1 MNKKPFQGERV
12 WRYSAG
18 YGIINNNLR
27 KCFAGEKTIFIE
39 LEKKNMRTVAF
50 YTLGC
55 KVNQYET
62 EAMEEQFR
70 QAGYDIVPFSG
81 PADVYVVNTCTV
93 TAAADRK
100 SKQAIG
106 RARRTSPTSHIVVT
120 GCFAQVSPEK
130 AAALEGVDQ
139 VIGNTGKADIV
150 RLVEEGGGRFVEEI
164 LQHKT
169 YDNMQITE
177 MDGRTRAFMKIE
189 EGCNNFCSYCI
200 IPYARGPVRSRD
212 LAEIC
217 REAEVLA
224 QRGYQEIVLTGIHLT
239 SYGLDGKPH
248 DLFDVIKALH
258 CVEGIQRIRL
268 GSLELNHIMVKIA
281 RGASQLPKLCPQFHI
296 SLQSG
301 CDATLHR
308 MNRRY
313 TAQEYREAV
322 QALREAYPNAAVTT
336 DLMVGFPGETEQ
348 EFQQSKKF
356 AEEIGFARIHVF
368 PYSIRPGTR
377 AADMPDQVPE
387 PVKKQRAAQMQQ
399 VAETLHQRFC
409 RQYLGQTALVLAER
423 GTDGI
428 FEGHTENYMTVS
440 VKSSKNIQGQ
450 IVPVRI
456 TSVTDGIFIGEL
468 LPQEDDT
475 NSLQL

>member
-1 MNKKPFQGERV
+1 MK
-12 WRYSAG
+12 
-18 YGIINNNLR
+18 
-27 KCFAGEKTIFIE
+27 
-39 LEKKNMRTVAF
+39 TVAF

-62 EAMEEQFR
+62 EVMEEQFR
-70 QAGYDIVPFSG
+70 AAGYEVVPFSG

-106 RARRTSPTSHIVVT
+106 RARRLSPAAHIVVT
-120 GCFAQVSPEK
+120 GCFAQVSPQQ

-150 RLVEEGGGRFVEEI
+150 QLVEAGGACFVEEI

-169 YDNMQITE
+169 YDNMQITQME
-177 MDGRTRAFMKIE
+177 GKTRAFMKIE

-217 REAEVLA
+217 KEAETLA
-224 QRGYQEIVLTGIHLT
+224 AHGYLEIVLTGIHLT

-248 DLFDVIKALH
+248 DLFDVVEALH
-258 CVEGIQRIRL
+258 HVKGIERIRL
-268 GSLELNHIMVKIA
+268 GSLELNHIMLKIA
-281 RGASQLPKLCPQFHI
+281 QGAEKLPKLCPQFHI

-301 CDATLHR
+301 CDATLRR

-313 TAQEYREAV
+313 TAQEYRSAV
-322 QALREAYPNAAVTT
+322 QALCKAYPNAAVTT
-336 DLMVGFPGETEQ
+336 DLMVGFPGETQE
-348 EFQQSKKF
+348 EFQQSMQF
-356 AEEIGFARIHVF
+356 AKEIGFARMHVF

-377 AADMPDQVPE
+377 AADMPNQVPE
-387 PVKKQRAAQMQQ
+387 NVKKQRAAQMQQ
-399 VAETLHQRFC
+399 VAEELHRQFC
-409 RQYLGQTALVLAER
+409 RQYIGTEAFVLMER
-423 GTDGI
+423 GKDGI
-428 FEGHTENYMTVS
+428 FEGHTENYMTVT
-440 VKSSKNIQGQ
+440 VKSDKALQGK

-456 TSVTDGIFIGEL
+456 TGLQEGNFVGKL
-468 LPQEDDT
+468 L
-475 NSLQL
+475 S

>member
-1 MNKKPFQGERV
+1 MK
-12 WRYSAG
+12 
-18 YGIINNNLR
+18 
-27 KCFAGEKTIFIE
+27 
-39 LEKKNMRTVAF
+39 TVAF

-70 QAGYDIVPFSG
+70 AAGYDIVPFSA

-93 TAAADRK
+93 TAVADRK

-106 RARRTSPTSHIVVT
+106 KARRTAPAAHIVVT
-120 GCFAQVSPEK
+120 GCFAQVSPEQ

-150 RLVEEGGGRFVEEI
+150 RLVEDGSARFVEEI

-169 YDNMQITE
+169 YDEMQITQ
-177 MDGRTRAFMKIE
+177 MTGKTRAFMKIE

-248 DLFDVIKALH
+248 DLFDVLEALH
-258 CVEGIQRIRL
+258 HVAGIKRIRL
-268 GSLELNHIMVKIA
+268 GSLELNHIMLKIA
-281 RGASQLPKLCPQFHI
+281 QEASKLPKLCPQFHI

-301 CDATLHR
+301 CDATLRR

-313 TAQEYREAV
+313 TAEEYRRAV
-322 QALREAYPNAAVTT
+322 QSLREAFPGAAVTT
-336 DLMVGFPGETEQ
+336 DLMVGFPGETEE
-348 EFQQSKKF
+348 EFRQSMQF
-356 AEEIGFARIHVF
+356 AKEIGFARMHVF
-368 PYSIRPGTR
+368 PYSRRQGTR
-377 AADMPDQVPE
+377 AADMPEQVPE
-387 PVKKQRAAQMQQ
+387 TVKKQRAAQMQQ
-399 VAETLHQRFC
+399 VAETLHQQFC
-409 RQYLGQTALVLAER
+409 RQYIGRTVSVLAER
-423 GTDGI
+423 GKEGI
-428 FEGHTENYMTVS
+428 FEGHAENDMLVMI
-440 VKSSKNIQGQ
+440 KSERALQGE
-450 IVPVRI
+450 IVQVR
-456 TSVTDGIFIGEL
+456 VTGMQEGIFVGEL
-468 LPQEDDT
+468 LT
-475 NSLQL
+475 

>member
-1 MNKKPFQGERV
+1 
-12 WRYSAG
+12 
-18 YGIINNNLR
+18 
-27 KCFAGEKTIFIE
+27 
-39 LEKKNMRTVAF
+39 MRTVAF

-70 QAGYDIVPFSG
+70 AAGYDIVPFSAS
-81 PADVYVVNTCTV
+81 ADVYVVNTCTV
-93 TAAADRK
+93 TAVADRK

-106 RARRTSPTSHIVVT
+106 KARRTSPASHIVVT
-120 GCFAQVSPEK
+120 GCFAQVSPEQ

-150 RLVEEGGGRFVEEI
+150 RLVEDGSARFVEEI

-169 YDNMQITE
+169 YDEMQITQ
-177 MDGRTRAFMKIE
+177 MTGKTRAFMKIE

-248 DLFDVIKALH
+248 DLFDVLEALH
-258 CVEGIQRIRL
+258 HVTGIKRIRL
-268 GSLELNHIMVKIA
+268 GSLELNHMMLKIA
-281 RGASQLPKLCPQFHI
+281 QGASNLPKLCPQFHI

-301 CDATLHR
+301 CDATLRR

-313 TAQEYREAV
+313 TAQEYRSAV
-322 QALREAYPNAAVTT
+322 QALREAFPGAAVTT
-336 DLMVGFPGETEQ
+336 DLMVGFPGETEE
-348 EFQQSKKF
+348 EFQQSMQF
-356 AEEIGFARIHVF
+356 AKEIGFARMHVF
-368 PYSIRPGTR
+368 PYSRRQGTR
-377 AADMPDQVPE
+377 AADMPGQVPE
-387 PVKKQRAAQMQQ
+387 AVKKQRAAQMQQ
-399 VAETLHQRFC
+399 VAETLHRQFC
-409 RQYLGQTALVLAER
+409 RQYIGQTVSVLAER
-423 GTDGI
+423 GKEGI
-428 FEGHTENYMTVS
+428 FEGHAENDMMVMM
-440 VKSSKNIQGQ
+440 KSDRNLQGE
-450 IVPVRI
+450 IVQVRI
-456 TSVTDGIFIGEL
+456 TDMQEGVFVGEL
-468 LPQEDDT
+468 LT
-475 NSLQL
+475 